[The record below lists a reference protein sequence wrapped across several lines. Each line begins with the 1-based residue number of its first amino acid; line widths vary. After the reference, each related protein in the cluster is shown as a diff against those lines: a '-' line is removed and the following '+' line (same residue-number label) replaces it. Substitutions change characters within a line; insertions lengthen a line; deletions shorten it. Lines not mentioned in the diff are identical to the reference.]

1 LDGVEGGFMRRASHF
16 VLALSAAGT
25 LLIGSEA
32 ALAEEVVYAAT
43 MSAPKGLAGEKTAR
57 LTLTVQEFTTDEEA
71 LALRDAIAKNGTEGL
86 IEVLRDKDKGVAH
99 ITGGVTAKIVH
110 VRVTE
115 GQNANTIVVVTDKPL
130 YFPEDTPNRIPEN
143 AIGIINIVMNA
154 SGKGRGTLA
163 EAVKVRLTPAGVF
176 EVEAQNNAPIEI
188 REVER
193 LK

>member
-1 LDGVEGGFMRRASHF
+1 MRRARLASPF
-16 VLALSAAGT
+16 ALGFSAALSLLAGSGLAA
-25 LLIGSEA
+25 
-32 ALAEEVVYAAT
+32 AEEVYAAT

-57 LTLTVQEFTTDEEA
+57 LTLTVQEYTTDAEAQA
-71 LALRDAIAKNGTEGL
+71 LAAAIETSGTEGL

-99 ITGGVTAKIVH
+99 IQGGVTAKIVH

-115 GQNANTIVVVTDKPL
+115 GKNANTIVVVTDKPL
-130 YFPEDTPNRIPEN
+130 YFPEDTPDRMPDN
-143 AIGIINIVMNA
+143 AIGIIHLVMNA

-163 EAVKVRLTPAGVF
+163 EAVKVRLTREGVF

-188 REVER
+188 SAVER

>member
-1 LDGVEGGFMRRASHF
+1 MRRATRY

-25 LLIGSEA
+25 LLGGGGA

-43 MSAPKGLAGEKTAR
+43 MAAPKGLAGEKTAR

-71 LALRDAIAKNGTEGL
+71 LALRDAIQKSGTEGL
-86 IEVLRDKDKGVAH
+86 VEVLRDKDKGVAH

-115 GQNANTIVVVTDKPL
+115 GENANTIVVVTDKPL
-130 YFPEDTPNRIPEN
+130 YFPEDTPDRIPEN
-143 AIGIINIVMNA
+143 AIGLINLVMNA
-154 SGKGRGTLA
+154 SGKGRGTMA

-176 EVEAQNNAPIEI
+176 EVEAQSREPIEI
-188 REVER
+188 RDVER